1 MNKFTTN
8 VKAILAKLGMTE
20 KAKKK
25 ELSDDDRKSIA
36 AAYKE
41 EFGTDLDAD
50 ADAARETEARAKA
63 MKTIEE
69 TLDALYPSEEN
80 EPEDPGKTATKVVAA
95 MKENQELR
103 KQLNTAKSDAPE
115 AVVNQNINVLGGEH
129 TRTHLYGIAHPMFS
143 MEKRWNQIARFG
155 RKPQEDAT
163 ASDEKEFRA
172 EFEKFNE
179 SLCAR
184 YRELKSRGL
193 VSDHKLGTITYS
205 DIANDTELGTAFM
218 VRRED
223 ALIAR
228 IVALPTLNAIFPLRS
243 NIQDGEVITNAFFGE
258 FSQPYEAG
266 EVSKGSADFKPEKAR
281 VSDVMFKY
289 LIASFKW
296 IETNYLGYLNTSGSD
311 PIKWNMIEWLVL
323 SIATKLQSER
333 NLRAI
338 QGYHVP
344 ATTGSARK
352 ANFSAFGL
360 LHTLIRY
367 YEGHRVLPFKG
378 SSYIYASSSDIGDV
392 LVAFV
397 EKLAETVDNPE
408 QYAIYVNAK
417 HKAWYR
423 AWYNAKFGSNAN
435 YQGDVMQVPYHDNPI
450 VWVPNMGNSKFIIAS
465 VPGNLQQLE
474 NVPGEMTKIDFEK
487 HLESVWAFSVWKEGF
502 SAAFSGK
509 PYSSASDLAAAG
521 GKDQMVFMNWPEK
534 AVTADATTIDANVS
548 GNTDNLFI
556 TGVNTAATALTDI
569 TNAKEGVIYRIEI
582 GDDTYPTK
590 IAKSGKFS
598 DISAAW
604 NPSDEGEFIK
614 VYYNGS
620 KFIDVERG

>member
-25 ELSDDDRKSIA
+25 ELSDDDRTSIA

-50 ADAARETEARAKA
+50 ADAARETEAKAKA
-63 MKTIEE
+63 MNTVKEALNA
-69 TLDALYPSEEN
+69 LDFSEEIKD
-80 EPEDPGKTATKVVAA
+80 EAPDKTASRVVAVIN
-95 MKENQELR
+95 ENQELR
-103 KQLNTAKSDAPE
+103 RQLNSARADAPE
-115 AVVNQNINVLGGEH
+115 ATVRLDINVLGGEH
-129 TRTHLYGIAHPMFS
+129 TRTHLYGIANPMFALD
-143 MEKRWNQIARFG
+143 KRWNQIARYG
-155 RKPQEDAT
+155 KAPQEEAS
-163 ASDEKEFRA
+163 ASDKQEFRA

-179 SLCAR
+179 ALCAR

-193 VSDHKLGTITYS
+193 VADRKLGNITYG
-205 DIANDTELGTAFM
+205 DIANDTELGTAYM

-228 IVALPTLNAIFPLRS
+228 IVALPTLNDIFPLRS
-243 NIQDGEVITNAFFGE
+243 NIQDGEVMTNVFFGE

-289 LIASFKW
+289 LIPSFKW

-311 PIKWNMIEWLVL
+311 PVKWNMIEWLVL

-333 NLRAI
+333 NARAI
-338 QGYHVP
+338 QGYRVDV
-344 ATTGSARK
+344 ATGSSRK

-367 YEGHRVLPFKG
+367 YEGHRVLPFTG
-378 SSYIYASSSDIGDV
+378 STYVYASSSDIGDV

-397 EKLAETVDNPE
+397 EKLASTVDNPE
-408 QYAIYVNAK
+408 QYTIYLNAK

-423 AWYNAKFGSNAN
+423 AWYNTKFGSNAN
-435 YQGDVMQVPYHDNPI
+435 YDGAKMMVPYHDNPI

-474 NVPGEMTKIDFEK
+474 NVPGEMTKVAFEQ
-487 HLESVWAFSVWKEGF
+487 HLESVWAWSVWKEGF

-509 PYSSASDLAAAG
+509 PYDSASALSAAE

-534 AVTADATTIDANVS
+534 AVAANATTIDANVS
-548 GNTDNLFI
+548 GNTDNLFK
-556 TGVNTAATALTDI
+556 TGVNTQATALTDI

-582 GDDTYPTK
+582 GTAANATS

-598 DISAAW
+598 ELSAAW
-604 NPSDEGEFIK
+604 SPSAAGEFIK
-614 VYYNGS
+614 LYYNGS